1 MYSLSLLVAY
11 SSFASNSSVFFL
23 LFFNFFFL
31 YHWNFYCLCY
41 HLAYIDVVTILFYLL
56 YYVKCL
62 FSAIYSPDDKHKTA
76 LFPAVPETS
85 NLQGHYLNLDELLV
99 ESIIWVDEVEG
110 LLDAT
115 RHIKG
120 FKVIGL
126 DCEWKPNYVKGSKPN
141 KVTEMIFLID

>member
-62 FSAIYSPDDKHKTA
+62 FSAIYSPDDKHKFA
-76 LFPAVPETS
+76 LCPAVPETS

-115 RHIKG
+115 RHIEG

-126 DCEWKPNYVKGSKPN
+126 DCEWKPNYIKGSKPN
-141 KVTEMIFLID
+141 KVNKMIFLID

>member
-41 HLAYIDVVTILFYLL
+41 HLAYIDVVTIFFYLL

-115 RHIKG
+115 RHIEG

-126 DCEWKPNYVKGSKPN
+126 DCEWKPNYIKGSKPN
-141 KVTEMIFLID
+141 KVNKMIFLID

>member
-1 MYSLSLLVAY
+1 MLILLLLQIV
-11 SSFASNSSVFFL
+11 
-23 LFFNFFFL
+23 LFFSCYFLFFFSCIPEIS
-31 YHWNFYCLCY
+31 YCLCY

-85 NLQGHYLNLDELLV
+85 NLQGRYLHLDELLV
-99 ESIIWVDEVEG
+99 DSIIWVDEVEG

>member
-1 MYSLSLLVAY
+1 MLILLLLQIV
-11 SSFASNSSVFFL
+11 
-23 LFFNFFFL
+23 LFFSCYFLIFFSCIPEIS
-31 YHWNFYCLCY
+31 YCLCY
-41 HLAYIDVVTILFYLL
+41 HLAYIDVVTIFFCLL

-85 NLQGHYLNLDELLV
+85 NLQGRYLHLDELLV
-99 ESIIWVDEVEG
+99 DSIIWVDEVEG

>member
-1 MYSLSLLVAY
+1 MLILLLLQIV
-11 SSFASNSSVFFL
+11 
-23 LFFNFFFL
+23 LFFSCYFLFFFSCIPEIS
-31 YHWNFYCLCY
+31 YCLCY
-41 HLAYIDVVTILFYLL
+41 HLAYIDVVTIFFYLL